1 MQEKPFDEIAG
12 WTEGDSQLFL
22 ENGVQYTPYRRVMIE
37 ALRDLIPAPHGDGPR
52 HVVELGAGGGTLAK
66 AVLDRYPACSYTALD
81 GSETMLGRL
90 HEALAGY
97 GDRATVRRFLLE
109 DKRWRRELPRPL
121 DAVLASLV
129 LHHLTAD
136 GKREIF
142 HDIAMRLEVGGA
154 LLIADIVEPA
164 NDRARAVYANQWNE
178 TILDQTGEES
188 LRFFRQSKWNYYEIG
203 AIDPY
208 DKPSPLAAQLRWLEE
223 AGFRQVDCFWM
234 HAGHAVYGGYK

>member
-1 MQEKPFDEIAG
+1 MQEMPQGEIEG

-22 ENGVQYTPYRRVMIE
+22 ENGVQYIPHRRVMIE
-37 ALRDLIPAPHGDGPR
+37 ALRDLIPSDGGRPR
-52 HVVELGAGGGTLAK
+52 HIVELGAGGGTLAQT
-66 AVLDRYPACSYTALD
+66 VLDRFPGCSYTALD
-81 GSETMLGRL
+81 GSETMLEKLRG
-90 HEALAGY
+90 ALVGY
-97 GDRATVRRFLLE
+97 GDHASARWFKLE
-109 DKRWRRELPRPL
+109 EKRWRRELPRPL

-142 HDIAMRLEVGGA
+142 RDVAMRLETGGA
-154 LLIADIVEPA
+154 LLICDIVEPA
-164 NDRARAVYANQWNE
+164 NDRARAVYADQWNE
-178 TILDQTGEES
+178 TILEQTGEEG
-188 LRFFRQSKWNYYEIG
+188 LRFFRKSKWNYYELG

-234 HAGHAVYGGYK
+234 HAGHAIYGGYK

>member
-1 MQEKPFDEIAG
+1 MQEKPPDEIEG

-22 ENGVQYTPYRRVMIE
+22 ENGVQYIPYRRVMIE
-37 ALRDLIPAPHGDGPR
+37 ALRDLIPADGDRPR
-52 HVVELGAGGGTLAK
+52 HVVEFGAGDGTLAK
-66 AVLDRYPACSYTALD
+66 AVLDRFPGCSYTALD
-81 GSETMLGRL
+81 GSETMLGQLREVL
-90 HEALAGY
+90 GGY
-97 GDRATVRRFLLE
+97 GNRAAVRRFMLE
-109 DKRWRRELPRPL
+109 DKRWRRELPQPL

-129 LHHLTAD
+129 LHHLSAE

-142 HDIAMRLEVGGA
+142 RDVAMRLEAGGA

-164 NDRARAVYANQWNE
+164 NDRARAVFAEQWNE
-178 TILDQTGEES
+178 AIVNQTGEEG
-188 LRFFRQSKWNYYEIG
+188 LRFFRKSKWNYYELG

-223 AGFRQVDCFWM
+223 AGFHEIDCFWM